1 VQLRNLLFTLLA
13 AHASHAFAQNMLF
26 LNDAPIQAM
35 TPGDRDLFKRSM
47 YRALDETRDGES
59 LTWENPS
66 TGARGTITPS
76 ATRQEQGQTCRT
88 LQFDNRVQGRSGR
101 SSFNF
106 CKQGDGSWMI
116 VSQ

>member
-1 VQLRNLLFTLLA
+1 MLLQKLLFMLVA
-13 AHASHAFAQNMLF
+13 VHASHAFAQNMLF

-35 TPGDRDLFKRSM
+35 TPGDRDLFKQSM
-47 YRALDETRDGES
+47 DRALNETHDGAS

-66 TGARGTITPS
+66 TGARGTITPTAS
-76 ATRQEQGQTCRT
+76 WQEQGQACRT